1 MARAWRIEYEGALYH
16 VLSRVGERQAVF
28 LDDEDRG
35 RFWGPCFDVA
45 RSYRHGVKENTC
57 IYPSYLL
64 AGQRR
69 HDPLPWPILL

>member
-16 VLSRVGERQAVF
+16 VLSRVDERQAVF

-57 IYPSYLL
+57 ISF
-64 AGQRR
+64 QRTQSP
-69 HDPLPWPILL
+69 H